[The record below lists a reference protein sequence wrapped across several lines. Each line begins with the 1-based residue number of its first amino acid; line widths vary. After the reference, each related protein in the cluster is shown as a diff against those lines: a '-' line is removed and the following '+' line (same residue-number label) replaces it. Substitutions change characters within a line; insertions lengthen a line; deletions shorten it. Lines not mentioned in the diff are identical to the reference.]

1 MVSSGGFLTFQTS
14 FFFIHTFD
22 ITWKFICN
30 VIVIFT
36 ESETIFSDFETIIL
50 TCFCLWFPKFHAII
64 ISDQFWTESQV
75 NIRGTWTALQTID
88 TTWAVIFATLFLSFT
103 IGQAVSITSASK
115 IAVVL
120 VVGTVCKTFFDLIV
134 PENFAI
140 AWWLVLWWEI
150 IFAPDNF
157 LVWISDF
164 SSDSG
169 LEFSKW
175 LVIGAIDLG
184 PSAWTSVGTIG
195 MAWAVVRTC
204 DGIIV
209 TFHCTFIVTI

>member
-1 MVSSGGFLTFQTS
+1 M
-14 FFFIHTFD
+14 
-22 ITWKFICN
+22 
-30 VIVIFT
+30 
-36 ESETIFSDFETIIL
+36 
-50 TCFCLWFPKFHAII
+50 
-64 ISDQFWTESQV
+64 
-75 NIRGTWTALQTID
+75 
-88 TTWAVIFATLFLSFT
+88 SFT

-164 SSDSG
+164 SSDSSF
-169 LEFSKW
+169 EFSKW

-184 PSAWTSVGTIG
+184 PATWTSVGTIG
-195 MAWAVVRTC
+195 MAWTVVRTC
-204 DGIIV
+204 DSIIV
-209 TFHCTFIVTI
+209 TFHCTFIVTL